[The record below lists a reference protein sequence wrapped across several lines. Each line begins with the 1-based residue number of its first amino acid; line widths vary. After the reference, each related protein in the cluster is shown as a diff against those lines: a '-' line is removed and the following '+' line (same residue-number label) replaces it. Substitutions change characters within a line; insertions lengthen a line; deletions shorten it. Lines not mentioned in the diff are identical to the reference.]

1 MHQHPVFHVDR
12 LSPWSGNDI
21 NGLNPSP
28 PPPIKIDD
36 ELEYE
41 VEDILDSRKYRNQFQ
56 YLVKWKG
63 YDAGHNSWEPATHLT
78 HCADLLTA
86 FHAAHP
92 SAPRRLAA
100 SLFSSLPWRPRQDL
114 TQTSLHSPSD
124 LSALSK
130 PPRTSA
136 FRGG

>member
-12 LSPWSGNDI
+12 LSPWFGNNI
-21 NGLNPSP
+21 NGLNPMP
-28 PPPIKIDD
+28 PPPMEIND

-41 VEDILDSRKYRNQFQ
+41 VENILNSHKYRNQLQ

-63 YDAGHNSWEPATHLT
+63 YDAGHNSWEPAAHLT
-78 HCADLLTA
+78 HCTDLLTA

-100 SLFSSLPWRPRQDL
+100 SLFSTLLWHQRQDL
-114 TQTSLHSPSD
+114 TQNPLHPPWILGALSQLPGM
-124 LSALSK
+124 SALG
-130 PPRTSA
+130 
-136 FRGG
+136 RG